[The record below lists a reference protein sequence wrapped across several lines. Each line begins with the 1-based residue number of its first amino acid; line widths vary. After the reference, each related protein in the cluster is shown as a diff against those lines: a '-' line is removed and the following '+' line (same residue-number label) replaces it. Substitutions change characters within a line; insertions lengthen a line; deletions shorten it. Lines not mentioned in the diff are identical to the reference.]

1 MAVGAGWRG
10 VKSRSSRLTFS
21 AMRGEGWGE
30 GVGGSCGEE
39 EEDKDG
45 DHGNFFFF
53 FLTSDV
59 FRIFSL

>member
-21 AMRGEGWGE
+21 AMRGDGWGE
-30 GVGGSCGEE
+30 GVGGSCWEE
-39 EEDKDG
+39 KEDEDG
-45 DHGNFFFF
+45 DRGNFFF